1 VNSLEHIHQ
10 DFRHVVG
17 FSDKDRIHF
26 INEKRWIGYEQAH
39 LILDTMQNLML
50 MPKRTRMPNLLI
62 VADSNNGKSTIVERF
77 EDMYGQGYVNDNF
90 EAVRPVIVAESPPVA
105 DEKGLLISILEQI
118 YAPYRATDPVTKL
131 RYQTIHLLRSCH
143 TKILIIDEFHSL
155 ITGTAVKQREVM
167 NSIKLLCNELKIPIV
182 GVGTREAVRA
192 LHTDPQHASRFDVIT
207 LPTWELDK
215 SFQRLLAAFE
225 KVLPLKL
232 PSQLHLPE
240 TARLLHS
247 ISEGNIGNLHTLLR
261 QCAIKAIKSGQEQIT
276 KAIIEEHKWIRPTRG
291 IREIQL

>member
-1 VNSLEHIHQ
+1 MSSLEHIHK

-17 FSDKDRIHF
+17 FPDSDRIHF

-39 LILDTMQNLML
+39 YILDTMQNLMT
-50 MPKRTRMPNLLI
+50 MPKRTRMPNLLV
-62 VADSNNGKSTIVERF
+62 VADSNNGKSTIIERF
-77 EDMYGQGYVNDNF
+77 REVYGQAYVNDDA
-90 EAVRPVIVAESPPVA
+90 EPVKPVIVAESPPVA
-105 DEKGLLISILEQI
+105 DEKGLLVSILEQF
-118 YAPYRATDPVTKL
+118 YSPYRATDPVVKL
-131 RYQTIHLLRSCH
+131 RYQTIHMLRACH
-143 TKILIIDEFHSL
+143 TQILIIDEFHSL

-232 PSQLHLPE
+232 ASQLHLPE
-240 TARLLHS
+240 TATLLHT

-261 QCAIKAIKSGQEQIT
+261 ACAIKAIRSGQEQIT
-276 KAIIEEHKWIRPTRG
+276 RAIIEEHKWIRPTRG
-291 IREIQL
+291 IREVQL